1 MKSLLLVLLQSFVLT
16 VFITLMSQA
25 YMRKT
30 TTANCHGGVFNMKK
44 CASSAEAMS
53 GSLR

>member
-25 YMRKT
+25 FIRKT
-30 TTANCHGGVFNMKK
+30 TTANCQGRFNMKM
-44 CASSAEAMS
+44 CSSSAGEVS

>member
-25 YMRKT
+25 YTHKT
-30 TTANCHGGVFNMKK
+30 TTVNCHGGMFNLKK
-44 CASSAEAMS
+44 CVNNVEAMR
-53 GSLR
+53 GPLR